1 MREMV
6 ILVIGMALLHRV
18 KNLVAVVVSSL
29 IIGDATEVEEK
40 MRMAGEL
47 LQVADP
53 ISGVGCKLQ
62 HSSVPVGQPLHQ
74 LL

>member
-1 MREMV
+1 MKEMV

-47 LQVADP
+47 LQVAAL
-53 ISGVGCKLQ
+53 ISGVGHKLLN
-62 HSSVPVGQPLHQ
+62 SSVSVGQPLLQ
-74 LL
+74 LP